1 MKLIVNQDLQIPE
14 TEITIRCAC
23 MDSRL
28 EHLINQI
35 RQYAFSLTGYQEDK
49 EYQLPLDQIFFIDSV
64 DGKTFLYLEKEVYTS
79 PGYPDQPGRTA
90 VLHLLHP
97 NQQKLSRQYQL
108 P

>member
-28 EHLINQI
+28 ERLINQI

-49 EYQLPLDQIFFIDSV
+49 EYQLPLDQIFSLI
-64 DGKTFLYLEKEVYTS
+64 
-79 PGYPDQPGRTA
+79 PWTA
-90 VLHLLHP
+90 KP
-97 NQQKLSRQYQL
+97 FCTWRRRSI
-108 P
+108 PAGIP

>member
-28 EHLINQI
+28 ERLINQI

-49 EYQLPLDQIFFIDSV
+49 EYQLPLDQIFSSILWTAKPFVS
-64 DGKTFLYLEKEVYTS
+64 GEGGLYL

-97 NQQKLSRQYQL
+97 NQQKLPRQYQL